1 MAMYYWRGSTQ
12 GTHSGITAEGATG
25 SSTAIYNTALGGTA
39 PRNRQFWSQFGWNVP
54 GNWLKKE
61 AATGASGDFEGWNYR
76 RTTEIPGGGDH
87 VRFARLRLPTGIEQ
101 EGVSG
106 GSTASVGEVFEDI
119 PHTPLLWGGFWH
131 KPGSGATHEMG
142 WLYAG
147 NTSDKLKTIRVE
159 SSFGQGVLS
168 GITTN
173 AVHRA
178 TSDGRT
184 EHTSEHYGMEKHD
197 LALWLGGYPVGTTS
211 PQIFPG
217 RPSLGGPDGPYKTFG
232 AWAHIGAISYGL
244 ENTLLDTR
252 LGGST
257 HEFGGFSA
265 GLADANQVAWI
276 NTGVT
281 AGHNLHQYGLPG
293 FHCIGLSVKAESFL
307 GVPDGAMAV
316 ALTGSQIDNVYASGN
331 MFTLRGGTYGEVH
344 ALTPGRLCKRY
355 AKQFHVIDAYR
366 VKQKFGFE
374 ITSNI
379 TSLLDV
385 HTGTYY
391 DPEFPS
397 FTGLEDE
404 TDCVRQ
410 NAGAAAEYIIKSNST
425 IPNVVVT
432 APARPAIFQIDANVT
447 TAQIYPCCRRAIGLN
462 GTSTATISADDDGNV
477 RNLDKQS
484 LENAYNGVDF
494 VSPPGVS
501 PKVPRTITN
510 LSLYSS
516 NPTTGIPDQLRS
528 VFREGEVLS
537 ETETYAPGTT
547 QANTNPSGMK
557 GVNNIVGLDG
567 TGNFTVDNL
576 FLEGGRVILG
586 SVGRYGAGIQT
597 GNLGPD
603 GYIDLDIPNGFRGLI
618 GGGEQESRYDSS
630 DQVLIKTGELGTD
643 GHIDGRNPDSEAW
656 RSFKLGDG
664 ITHPSLG
671 AGIKVLGE
679 KADIDLPV
687 GQRIVCDFD
696 SNLGGTSGTTS
707 PSKGTAKPVA
717 VVGFGRAPKG

>member
-25 SSTAIYNTALGGTA
+25 SSSTIFGPSFLGGTA
-39 PRNRQFWSQFGWNVP
+39 AKNKQFWSQFGWNVP

-61 AATGASGDFEGWNYR
+61 AATGGSGDFEGWNYR
-76 RTTEIPGGGDH
+76 RTTDIPGGGDH
-87 VRFARLRLPTGIEQ
+87 VRFARLRLPTGIVQ
-101 EGVSG
+101 EGNSG
-106 GSTASVGEVFEDI
+106 GSTAALGERFEDI

-147 NTSDKLKTIRVE
+147 NTSDKLKTIRIE
-159 SSFGQGVLS
+159 PSYGQGIGVGL
-168 GITTN
+168 TAN
-173 AVHRA
+173 AFHKA
-178 TSDGRT
+178 TSDGRAT
-184 EHTSEHYGMEKHD
+184 HTQIFGGLQDHGGEKF
-197 LALWLGGYPVGTTS
+197 AYKPMGTTGGNS
-211 PQIFPG
+211 HPFFENKN
-217 RPSLGGPDGPYKTFG
+217 GPDGPFQTFG
-232 AWAHIGAISYGL
+232 AWAHIGALSYH
-244 ENTLLDTR
+244 TQHIVLDER

-281 AGHNLHQYGLPG
+281 AGHSQNRYALPG
-293 FHCIGLSVKAESFL
+293 FPCIGLSVKAEAFL
-307 GVPDGAMAV
+307 GVPDGAMGV
-316 ALTGSQIDNVYASGN
+316 AFTGSQIDNVYASGN
-331 MFTLRGGTYGEVH
+331 IFKLQGGTYGEVH
-344 ALTPGRLCKRY
+344 ALTPGRLCPRFAADFVVDDANILK
-355 AKQFHVIDAYR
+355 AKYGID
-366 VKQKFGFE
+366 VPV
-374 ITSNI
+374 SI

-385 HTGTYY
+385 HTGTFY

-397 FTGLEDE
+397 FTAQGPD
-404 TDCVRQ
+404 TD
-410 NAGAAAEYIIKSNST
+410 GAEQGSGTAAKFYIKSSTT

-432 APARPAIFQIDANVT
+432 APARPGIFQIDANVT
-447 TAQIYPCCRRAIGLN
+447 TASIYPCCRRAIGLN
-462 GTSTATISADDDGNV
+462 VSYLHPFDD
-477 RNLDKQS
+477 RQS
-484 LENAYNGVDF
+484 LENAYQSVDF
-494 VSPPGVS
+494 VSPPGVFPS
-501 PKVPRTITN
+501 VPRTITN
-510 LSLYSS
+510 LSLYAS
-516 NPTTGIPDQLRS
+516 NPTTGIPDQLRN

-567 TGNFTVDNL
+567 TGNFTIDNL

-586 SVGRYGAGIQT
+586 SVGRFGAGIQT

-603 GYIDLDIPNGFRGLI
+603 GHDDSPRL
-618 GGGEQESRYDSS
+618 GGGEQIARFDSS
-630 DQVLIKTGELGTD
+630 DQVLIKKGELGTD
-643 GHIDGRNPDSEAW
+643 GHIDGRNPDSIAW

-671 AGIKVLGE
+671 AGIKVVGE

-687 GQRIVCDFD
+687 GQRIVSDFD

-707 PSKGTAKPVA
+707 PSQKTAKPVA
-717 VVGFGRAPKG
+717 VVGFGRGPKG